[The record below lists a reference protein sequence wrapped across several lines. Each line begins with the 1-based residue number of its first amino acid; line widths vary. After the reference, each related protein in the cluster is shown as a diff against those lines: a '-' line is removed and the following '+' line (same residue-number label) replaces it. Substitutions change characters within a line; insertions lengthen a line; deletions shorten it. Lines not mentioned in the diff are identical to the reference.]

1 MWVLIA
7 VVLAPIGVVMVFNIV
22 MAIIAFR
29 VVIKQN
35 RKKYFQG
42 SEKHLKRMAVK
53 TLITVVW
60 LVVLFGL
67 GWIFGL
73 LTIRQVSVVSKYIFV
88 IINGFQG
95 LYFFFFICLLQ
106 KEARDF
112 WAHIIT
118 RGRFD
123 IIKNTASHNKVYA
136 NSSDYKVRGGNY
148 GGNISSLPANCKTRK
163 NKQLVDYLTLPSP
176 SPIYDSESFLSAN
189 DSVLEPSSLA
199 LDTVVELHDQ
209 TAGTIA
215 ESDSRLD
222 VTTYFNTTAD
232 EMERM
237 GIVVDDDPSSQN
249 EAGPLEPLTLLI
261 ENDGATFPELS
272 QNEFKHTENELED
285 VEENTGADDA
295 TTAMEANQDSE
306 MLVVV
311 EEPIPPQRRKKT
323 KLKRS
328 KREEW
333 ISEET
338 ERDEQS
344 EDHPCAPQRR
354 KRKAATAIATTQS
367 TKHELESEMQMEQS
381 EHELLVGDDRPQEWK
396 RGVTIS
402 HQDKVSSFAEQRIL
416 RQKNVEDQ
424 VGDVTNNSLFQKE
437 E

>member
-1 MWVLIA
+1 
-7 VVLAPIGVVMVFNIV
+7 MVFNIV

-29 VVIKQN
+29 VVIKQT

-42 SEKHLKRMAVK
+42 GEKHFKSMAVK
-53 TLITVVW
+53 TLLSVVW
-60 LVVLFGL
+60 LVVVFGL

-73 LTIRQVSVVSKYIFV
+73 LTIRQLSVVFQYIFV
-88 IINGFQG
+88 IVNGFQG

-112 WAHIIT
+112 WALIIT

-123 IIKNTASHNKVYA
+123 ITKNTASHNKVYA
-136 NSSDYKVRGGNY
+136 NSSDYKLRGGNY
-148 GGNISSLPANCKTRK
+148 AGNISSIPANCKTAPRK

-176 SPIYDSESFLSAN
+176 SPTYASESFLSAN

-209 TAGTIA
+209 TAGAIS
-215 ESDSRLD
+215 ESDSQLD

-237 GIVVDDDPSSQN
+237 GIVVNDDPSSQYD
-249 EAGPLEPLTLLI
+249 AGSLEPLTLLI
-261 ENDGATFPELS
+261 ENDGATFPETS
-272 QNEFKHTENELED
+272 QNEFKHTENELE
-285 VEENTGADDA
+285 ENIGSDDA
-295 TTAMEANQDSE
+295 TTAMEANLDSE
-306 MLVVV
+306 MLVVA

-333 ISEET
+333 KSEET

-344 EDHPCAPQRR
+344 EEHPCAPQRR

-367 TKHELESEMQMEQS
+367 TKHELEMEQS
-381 EHELLVGDDRPQEWK
+381 ERELLVGDDRPQEWK

-402 HQDKVSSFAEQRIL
+402 RQDKVSSFAEQRIL
-416 RQKNVEDQ
+416 RQKNVEDE